1 MNDENRGICLND
13 MAVHDEKTGG
23 PAFPQAERIGEMSIT
38 SGGMTLRDYF
48 AAKVMASTIA
58 VPEYMRAFAS
68 KGKDFEQAL
77 AALAE
82 DSYKAADAMLKERAK

>member
-1 MNDENRGICLND
+1 MSKDN
-13 MAVHDEKTGG
+13 GG
-23 PAFPQAERIGEMSIT
+23 PAFPRPYSKDGDYTDSKRHHAQD
-38 SGGMTLRDYF
+38 GMTLRDYF
-48 AAKVMASTIA
+48 AAKIMASTIA